1 MTRVPLVPP
10 EDATPEAQGVYE
22 RQEAALGRVLTTT
35 QVRAHCPEMLA
46 GIEALQRG
54 QEHSTAA
61 PADTKALVSLL
72 VSRLND
78 CAH

>member
-1 MTRVPLVPP
+1 MTRVPLVPH
-10 EDATPEAQGVYE
+10 DNATPDAQGVYD
-22 RQEAALGRVLTTT
+22 RQQVALGRVLTTT
-35 QVRAHCPEMLA
+35 QVRAHCPELLV

-54 QEHSTAA
+54 QEHSNAA